1 MTQNRIAPMTTIIR
15 IPITS
20 VSTAI
25 SVILALSP
33 YVYHRPRLL
42 KSLRPDQKQDGAD
55 GGSDNGRRDPG
66 AEGWMRNWGSNQLPI
81 KAPIKMSAT
90 RPKRGVH

>member
-1 MTQNRIAPMTTIIR
+1 
-15 IPITS
+15 
-20 VSTAI
+20 
-25 SVILALSP
+25 
-33 YVYHRPRLL
+33 L
-42 KSLRPDQKQDGAD
+42 KSLRPDQKQNGAD

-66 AEGWMRNWGSNQLPI
+66 AEGRMRNWGSNQLPI